1 MNATSYTTVNASPL
15 ARKRGQLL
23 DGKWTLGRIIGRGG
37 TACVYEGESVSGDT
51 VAIKLLYPQLVHDP
65 SHVERFRLEVELLGR
80 LKHPTFVKSIDHGN
94 SPEGLPYLVME
105 LLDGATI
112 LEVGKPKPLEEVVGI
127 VRNVLEALGEMHEL
141 GAVHRDIKPSNLH
154 VTSEGLVK
162 VLDLGI
168 ARAEGGEVTMT
179 GMAVGTP
186 GFMAPEQAWSKREDI
201 GPSTDIFAVGATAI
215 VLLNGG
221 PVRHGTEILEAATCA
236 FPTCAELGL
245 AGDPEVLSVF
255 DRAVRYAPAERFQS
269 VKEMLD
275 ALDVA
280 MGGQSSDFD
289 GDTTLISTE
298 PLVSDDTVT
307 RIQPAPRVLG
317 RTAPNG
323 TTEPQNPI
331 PRTLRPPTPKA
342 AIPRIPV
349 PPALPKT
356 AGIAPLQAL
365 GARKP
370 GTASP
375 ASAPDSCDLPMALP
389 RPAPH
394 RSPPP
399 LPVIEPTALRPI
411 APPPGLRGAFSA
423 PPFFREPVSLHDG
436 IGMHFGAR
444 PPTPGQAFGVHHER
458 ALSHAAVHVPTP
470 QNAIVLA
477 RTDAKSDPLGWV
489 ARGILRVLDVVT
501 STLRGWAASRGN
513 G

>member
-37 TACVYEGESVSGDT
+37 TACVYEGESISGAP
-51 VAIKLLYPQLVHDP
+51 VAVKLLYPQLVHDP
-65 SHVERFRLEVELLGR
+65 SQVERFRLEVELLGR
-80 LKHPTFVKSIDHGN
+80 LKHPTFVKSIDHGK

-112 LEVGKPKPLEEVVGI
+112 LETGKPKGLEEVVAI

-141 GAVHRDIKPSNLH
+141 GAVHRDIKPGNLH
-154 VTSEGLVK
+154 VTSKGIVK

-215 VLLNGG
+215 VLLHGG
-221 PVRHGTEILEAATCA
+221 PVRHGTEILEAATRA
-236 FPTCAELGL
+236 FPTCSELGL
-245 AGDPEVLSVF
+245 AGDPEVLAVF
-255 DRAVRYAPAERFQS
+255 DRAVRYAPNERFQS

-289 GDTTLISTE
+289 GDTTLITAE
-298 PLVSDDTVT
+298 PMVSDETVT
-307 RIQPAPRVLG
+307 RIQPAPR
-317 RTAPNG
+317 APARAASSG
-323 TTEPQNPI
+323 ATEPQNAITRP
-331 PRTLRPPTPKA
+331 LRPPPTTKA

-349 PPALPKT
+349 VPGLPKV
-356 AGIAPLQAL
+356 AGIAPLQPF

-370 GTASP
+370 GATAEATQGST
-375 ASAPDSCDLPMALP
+375 DLTTALP
-389 RPAPH
+389 RPAA
-394 RSPPP
+394 RRTPPP
-399 LPVIEPTALRPI
+399 LPAVEPALRPPQGLPGGI
-411 APPPGLRGAFSA
+411 APPPFFPEQPGGM
-423 PPFFREPVSLHDG
+423 PPRDG
-436 IGMHFGAR
+436 TELQGGTR
-444 PPTPGQAFGVHHER
+444 PPTPAQAFGVNHER
-458 ALSHAAVHVPTP
+458 TLSLSGVHVPTP
-470 QNAIVLA
+470 PNAIVLA
-477 RTDAKSDPLGWV
+477 RPEAKSDPLGWV
-489 ARGILRVLDVVT
+489 AYGILRFLDAVT

>member
-1 MNATSYTTVNASPL
+1 MNATSHTTVNASPL

-37 TACVYEGESVSGDT
+37 TACVYEGESVSGAP

-65 SHVERFRLEVELLGR
+65 SHMERFRLEVELLGR
-80 LKHPTFVKSIDHGN
+80 LKHPTFVKSIDHGK

-112 LEVGKPKPLEEVVGI
+112 LEAGKPKGLEEVVGI
-127 VRNVLEALGEMHEL
+127 VRNVLEALGEMHAL

-154 VTSEGLVK
+154 VTSEGIVK

-168 ARAEGGEVTMT
+168 ARAEGGEVTMA

-201 GPSTDIFAVGATAI
+201 GPSTDIFAIGATAI

-245 AGDPEVLSVF
+245 AGDPEVLAVF

-275 ALDVA
+275 ALDLA
-280 MGGQSSDFD
+280 MAGQSSDFD
-289 GDTTLISTE
+289 GDTTLITTE
-298 PLVSDDTVT
+298 PMVSEDTVT
-307 RIQPAPRVLG
+307 RIQPGPRVADASVPRRAL
-317 RTAPNG
+317 
-323 TTEPQNPI
+323 EPQNPVTR
-331 PRTLRPPTPKA
+331 PLRPPAAPMT

-349 PPALPKT
+349 PPTLPKI
-356 AGIAPLQAL
+356 AGISPLQAF

-370 GTASP
+370 GAT
-375 ASAPDSCDLPMALP
+375 PDSASGSTDLPIP
-389 RPAPH
+389 RTAPR

-399 LPVIEPTALRPI
+399 LPGVEPPVLRPV
-411 APPPGLRGAFSA
+411 A
-423 PPFFREPVSLHDG
+423 PPFFAEPPRAVSLHDG
-436 IGMHFGAR
+436 SEMHFGAR
-444 PPTPGQAFGVHHER
+444 PPTPGQAFGVHRER
-458 ALSHAAVHVPTP
+458 TPSLAAVHVPTP
-470 QNAIVLA
+470 PTAIVLA
-477 RTDAKSDPLGWV
+477 RADAKSDPIGWV
-489 ARGILRVLDVVT
+489 AQGILRILDAVT

-513 G
+513 S